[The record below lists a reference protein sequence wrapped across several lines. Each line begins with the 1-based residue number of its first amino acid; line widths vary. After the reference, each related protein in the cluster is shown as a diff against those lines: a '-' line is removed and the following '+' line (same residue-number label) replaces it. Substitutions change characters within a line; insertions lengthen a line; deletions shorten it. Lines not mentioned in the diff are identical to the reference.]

1 MASDRPIT
9 VVVEFEV
16 QTETTS
22 RDEWLAAWQE
32 RADDAFAHEPFA
44 PAYEA
49 AVSVEDASRVLVF
62 ERYENGD
69 AGLQAHMER
78 PAHRELGELMGAR
91 RMIKSRVLANIA
103 DDIPNYGWWA
113 RPEHASP
120 AHLADHPLTLLC
132 MRFGND
138 AQRDRFIELSGEHAR
153 YCLTAEPDTLVYSG
167 AIARDDLESTSPL
180 AAGDLVFVMVC
191 TDDAAVEKHA
201 TDPQPPGSWREAQCG
216 GRRDRERRGL
226 PVPDDRSR
234 LPLALGDAS
243 VRPHR
248 LAREPA

>member
-1 MASDRPIT
+1 MASVNPIT

-22 RDEWLAAWQE
+22 RDEWLAAWQG
-32 RADDAFAHEPFA
+32 RADDAFEHEPFA

-49 AVSVEDASRVLVF
+49 AVSVEDESRVLVF

-91 RMIKSRVLANIA
+91 RMIKRRVLANIA
-103 DDIPNYGWWA
+103 DDAPNYGWWA

-120 AHLADHPLTLLC
+120 ARLADHPLTLLC

-167 AIARDDLESTSPL
+167 AVARDDLESTSPL
-180 AAGDLVFVMVC
+180 AAGDLVFIMVC

-201 TDPQPPGSWREAQCG
+201 TDPNH
-216 GRRDRERRGL
+216 
-226 PVPDDRSR
+226 
-234 LPLALGDAS
+234 LALGEKLSAAGVEIES
-243 VRPHR
+243 AVAYQYRTTGLGFLWR
-248 LAREPA
+248 

>member
-1 MASDRPIT
+1 MASDNPIT

-22 RDEWLAAWQE
+22 RDEWLAAWQG
-32 RADDAFAHEPFA
+32 RADDAFEHEPFA

-49 AVSVEDASRVLVF
+49 AVSVEDESRVLVF

-78 PAHRELGELMGAR
+78 PAHRQLGELMGAR
-91 RMIKSRVLANIA
+91 RMIKRRVLANIA
-103 DDIPNYGWWA
+103 DDVPNYGWWA

-120 AHLADHPLTLLC
+120 ARLADHPLTLLC

-167 AIARDDLESTSPL
+167 AVARDDLESTSPL
-180 AAGDLVFVMVC
+180 AAGDLVFIMVC

-201 TDPQPPGSWREAQCG
+201 TDPNH
-216 GRRDRERRGL
+216 
-226 PVPDDRSR
+226 
-234 LPLALGDAS
+234 LALGEKLNAAGVEIES
-243 VRPHR
+243 AVAYQYRTTGLGFLWR
-248 LAREPA
+248 